1 MADPKAYAIGWICAI
16 ITEYTAAKQFLDE
29 VHEEPESLS
38 ANDNNAYTL
47 GKIGKHNVVIAVLP
61 DGEYGLS
68 SAARVAGSLLHSF
81 PNVKIGLM
89 VGIGG
94 GAPSAKR
101 DIRLGDVV
109 VSSPRDGK
117 GGVFQYDFGKSLQEK
132 SFQQT
137 GFLNQPPEALR
148 AAVIQLRS
156 QYESD
161 GHEFEQT
168 INAILEKKKKLRK
181 NYKRPSPSN
190 DRLYQSMFVHKADG
204 ENCSVACGDAVSHL
218 VPRQQRDEDE
228 DDPAIHYG
236 LIASANTLMKDA
248 SIRDKL
254 SAEMGVLC
262 FEMEAA
268 GLMNHFPCLV
278 IRGIC
283 DYADS
288 HKNKEWQGYAAM
300 TATCYAKDLLSRL
313 TVANVQKEKKI
324 IELLSDIGANTSK
337 TESDVSNLKSTLTS
351 WGDRQMLD
359 WLTKF
364 DYGPQQSDH
373 LSRRQPG
380 TGTWFLESTQYKNW
394 RDSDGQILF
403 CPGMPGAG
411 KTILTSIVIEDLTA
425 RCSIDPA
432 VGLAYVFC
440 NFRLKDQQ
448 SAEHMLASILKQLA
462 QRQSPLP
469 ESVKSLYE
477 CHEPARTRPSLEE
490 LSKCVQSVMATYRTV
505 FLVIDALDECQ
516 KLNDC
521 QNIFIGHLV
530 EIQRTSHSKMLV
542 TSRPIPEIAERFRGE
557 ELKIRARE
565 SDVESYLYGRIS
577 QAGSEIL
584 KLHKQEIATKIT
596 ECVDGMFLL
605 AQLHFDTIKSKLTP
619 RAVKDSLS
627 TLRSGIEAYTQ
638 AYDDAMERIK
648 AQNRDASNLAM
659 EILKW
664 ITHAKRQL
672 NIRELCEALAVKL
685 GSRELDRDNI
695 PVIKDMVSV
704 CAGLV
709 TVDME
714 SDSIHLVHYTTQ
726 DYFETNQGS
735 WFTDA
740 ELMLAKTCLTYLC
753 FDVFDSG
760 VCRSYTELRD
770 RRLHH
775 ALYTYSAKNWGLH
788 ARGTE
793 IELAR
798 LIHEFLGNTRKVSAS
813 AQALPKLRWPRS
825 YGNPWSYRRLNRSS
839 SFSHWASE
847 SDESGVEVTAVSLG
861 LSDDG
866 TDWTHFDGTPGEPGS
881 LNGVSLPDRLPHDAV
896 SDISS
901 QTTSFNPRAIRGLH
915 LAAHFGLSETVDHLL
930 ESEQSPD
937 VTDSDGYTP
946 LHWAFGA
953 HQIIVAQKLLDK
965 GANWECR
972 DPEENRTPL
981 SLAAEDGF
989 VDIIELLLNNG
1000 ADVESRDE
1008 TGRTPLS
1015 WAVENGHLNV
1025 TELLLENGA
1034 NTESQDKTGRI
1045 ILSWAVKG
1053 GFVDIIELLIKNG
1066 TKLESR
1072 DQSGR
1077 TSFSWAVENRFLDTI
1092 QLLLNNGAE
1101 LESRDET
1108 GRTPLFRAAENG
1120 HLDVME
1126 LLFENGAN
1134 TESQDK
1140 TGRII
1145 LSWAVKGGFV
1155 DIIELL
1161 IKNGTKLESRDQ
1173 SGRTS
1178 FSWAAEYGFWGSIEL
1193 LINNGANVE
1202 SRDETGRTPL
1212 SWAVKCRDGLN
1223 VEIFLEKGANV
1234 ESRDESGRTPLSWA
1248 VENGPLDTIQ
1258 LLLSERAD
1266 LESRDGTG
1274 RTPLSWAAKNGSL
1287 NAVEFLVKKGAN
1299 VESQDESGR
1308 TPLSWA
1314 VECGSRSRVESRDE
1328 AGQTAISWETATG
1341 YRAVVD
1347 LLLNKGARMDSRDD
1361 SGRTPLDWCEDITEK
1376 EYWAQ
1381 CQIPDS
1387 MGLPGRWLRRK
1398 SFEDGS
1404 NAITPVIENF

>member
-94 GAPSAKR
+94 GAPSAKH

-148 AAVIQLRS
+148 AAVVQLRS

-161 GHEFEQT
+161 GHDFEKT
-168 INAILEKKKKLRK
+168 IIAILEKKKKLRK
-181 NYKRPSPSN
+181 NYKRPDPGN

-204 ENCSVACGDAVSHL
+204 EDCSVACGDAVSHL

-300 TATCYAKDLLSRL
+300 TAACYAKDLLSRL
-313 TVANVQKEKKI
+313 TLANLQKEKKI

-337 TESDVSNLKSTLTS
+337 TESDVSNVKSTLTS
-351 WGDRQMLD
+351 WEDRQMLD

-380 TGTWFLESTQYKNW
+380 TGTWFLASTQYKNW

-425 RCSIDPA
+425 RCSIDPT

-448 SAEHMLASILKQLA
+448 SVEHMLASILKQLA

-469 ESVKSLYE
+469 ESVKSL
-477 CHEPARTRPSLEE
+477 CKRHEPERTRPSLEE

-521 QNIFIGHLV
+521 QNIFIDHLV
-530 EIQRTSHSKMLV
+530 EIQKTSHSKMLV
-542 TSRPIPEIAERFRGE
+542 TCRPIPEIAERFHGE
-557 ELKIRARE
+557 ELEIRARE

-659 EILKW
+659 DILKW

-672 NIRELCEALAVKL
+672 RIEELCEALAVTP

-704 CAGLV
+704 CVGLV

-714 SDSIHLVHYTTQ
+714 SDSIRLVHYTTQ

-740 ELMLAKTCLTYLC
+740 EPMLAKTCLTYLC

-793 IELAR
+793 IESAR
-798 LIHEFLGNTRKVSAS
+798 LIHEFLGNTRKV
-813 AQALPKLRWPRS
+813 
-825 YGNPWSYRRLNRSS
+825 
-839 SFSHWASE
+839 
-847 SDESGVEVTAVSLG
+847 DENGVEA
-861 LSDDG
+861 
-866 TDWTHFDGTPGEPGS
+866 
-881 LNGVSLPDRLPHDAV
+881 
-896 SDISS
+896 
-901 QTTSFNPRAIRGLH
+901 FNPRAIRGLH

-930 ESEQSPD
+930 KSEQSPD

-946 LHWAFGA
+946 LHWALGS

-965 GANWECR
+965 GANLECR
-972 DPEENRTPL
+972 DPQKERTPL

-1000 ADVESRDE
+1000 ADLESRDKTGRTVLSRAVKGGFMDAIELLIKSGANLESRDQSGRTPLSWVVENRHPIAILLLLENLADLESRDE

-1015 WAVENGHLNV
+1015 RAAENGDLDAMK
-1025 TELLLENGA
+1025 LLLENGA
-1034 NTESQDKTGRI
+1034 NTESRDKTGRTP
-1045 ILSWAVKG
+1045 LSWTAEY
-1053 GFVDIIELLIKNG
+1053 GFGVTIELLINNG
-1066 TKLESR
+1066 ANLESR
-1072 DQSGR
+1072 DKSGR
-1077 TSFSWAVENRFLDTI
+1077 TPLSWTSENRYLDPI
-1092 QLLLNNGAE
+1092 KLLLNNGAD

-1108 GRTPLFRAAENG
+1108 GRTPLSRAVQGGFMDAIES
-1120 HLDVME
+1120 LIR
-1126 LLFENGAN
+1126 NGAN
-1134 TESQDK
+1134 
-1140 TGRII
+1140 
-1145 LSWAVKGGFV
+1145 
-1155 DIIELL
+1155 
-1161 IKNGTKLESRDQ
+1161 LESRD
-1173 SGRTS
+1173 
-1178 FSWAAEYGFWGSIEL
+1178 
-1193 LINNGANVE
+1193 
-1202 SRDETGRTPL
+1202 L
-1212 SWAVKCRDGLN
+1212 S
-1223 VEIFLEKGANV
+1223 
-1234 ESRDESGRTPLSWA
+1234 
-1248 VENGPLDTIQ
+1248 
-1258 LLLSERAD
+1258 
-1266 LESRDGTG
+1266 G
-1274 RTPLSWAAKNGSL
+1274 RTPLSWAAKIGSL
-1287 NAVEFLVKKGAN
+1287 KAVRLLLLRGAD
-1299 VESQDESGR
+1299 VESQDETGR

-1328 AGQTAISWETATG
+1328 TGRTPLSLETVTG

-1347 LLLNKGARMDSRDD
+1347 LLLNKGASMDSRDD
-1361 SGRTPLDWCEDITEK
+1361 SGRTPLDWCEDLAEK

-1381 CQIPDS
+1381 CQIPES
-1387 MGLPGRWLRRK
+1387 MRL
-1398 SFEDGS
+1398 SE
-1404 NAITPVIENF
+1404 

>member
-168 INAILEKKKKLRK
+168 INDILEKKKKLRK
-181 NYKRPSPSN
+181 NYKRPSLGN
-190 DRLYQSMFVHKADG
+190 DRLYQSMFIHKADG

-228 DDPAIHYG
+228 DDPVIHYG

-300 TATCYAKDLLSRL
+300 TAACYAKDLLSRL
-313 TVANVQKEKKI
+313 TPANLQKEKKI

-337 TESDVSNLKSTLTS
+337 TESDVSNMKSTLTS
-351 WGDRQMLD
+351 WEDRQMLD

-380 TGTWFLESTQYKNW
+380 TGTWFLESTEYKNW

-448 SAEHMLASILKQLA
+448 SVEHMLASILKQLA

-469 ESVKSLYE
+469 ESVKSLCE
-477 CHEPARTRPSLEE
+477 RHELTRTRPSLEE

-505 FLVIDALDECQ
+505 SLVIDALDECQ

-530 EIQRTSHSKMLV
+530 EIQKTSHSKMLV
-542 TSRPIPEIAERFRGE
+542 TSRPIPEIAERFRGQ
-557 ELKIRARE
+557 ELEIRARE

-577 QAGSEIL
+577 QTGSEIL
-584 KLHKQEIATKIT
+584 KLHKKEIATKIT

-605 AQLHFDTIKSKLTP
+605 AQLHFDTIKSRLTP

-672 NIRELCEALAVKL
+672 TIGELREALAVNM

-695 PVIKDMVSV
+695 PAIKDMVSV

-714 SDSIHLVHYTTQ
+714 SDSIDLVHYTTQ

-735 WFTDA
+735 WFTNA
-740 ELMLAKTCLTYLC
+740 ESMLAKTCLTYLC

-760 VCRSYTELRD
+760 VSE
-770 RRLHH
+770 
-775 ALYTYSAKNWGLH
+775 NWALH

-793 IELAR
+793 IESAR
-798 LIHEFLGNTRKVSAS
+798 LLHEFLGNIRKVSAS
-813 AQALPKLRWPRS
+813 AQALPKLRQPRS
-825 YGNPWSYRRLNRSS
+825 YRTLNSSS
-839 SFSHWASE
+839 SFSDWAIE
-847 SDESGVEVTAVSLG
+847 SAKSGSGVEVSAISLG
-861 LSDDG
+861 LLDDG
-866 TDWTHFDGTPGEPGS
+866 TDWTYFDGTPGQPGS
-881 LNGVSLPDRLPHDAV
+881 LNGVALPDWLPRDAV
-896 SDISS
+896 SDTSS
-901 QTTSFNPRAIRGLH
+901 QTTPFNPRAIRGLH

-930 ESEQSPD
+930 KPKKSPN
-937 VTDSDGYTP
+937 VRDSAGYTP
-946 LHWAFGA
+946 LHWALDA

-965 GANWECR
+965 GANLECR
-972 DPEENRTPL
+972 YPESGRTPL

-1000 ADVESRDE
+1000 AD
-1008 TGRTPLS
+1008 
-1015 WAVENGHLNV
+1015 
-1025 TELLLENGA
+1025 
-1034 NTESQDKTGRI
+1034 
-1045 ILSWAVKG
+1045 
-1053 GFVDIIELLIKNG
+1053 
-1066 TKLESR
+1066 
-1072 DQSGR
+1072 
-1077 TSFSWAVENRFLDTI
+1077 
-1092 QLLLNNGAE
+1092 

-1108 GRTPLFRAAENG
+1108 GRTPFSRAVENG
-1120 HLDVME
+1120 HLNVME
-1126 LLFENGAN
+1126 LLLTNGAY
-1134 TESQDK
+1134 TETRDK
-1140 TGRII
+1140 
-1145 LSWAVKGGFV
+1145 
-1155 DIIELL
+1155 
-1161 IKNGTKLESRDQ
+1161 
-1173 SGRTS
+1173 
-1178 FSWAAEYGFWGSIEL
+1178 
-1193 LINNGANVE
+1193 
-1202 SRDETGRTPL
+1202 TGRTPL
-1212 SWAVKCRDGLN
+1212 SWASENRYLDPIK
-1223 VEIFLEKGANV
+1223 FL
-1234 ESRDESGRTPLSWA
+1234 LY
-1248 VENGPLDTIQ
+1248 Q
-1258 LLLSERAD
+1258 HAD

-1274 RTPLSWAAKNGSL
+1274 RTPLSWATKNGSL
-1287 NAVEFLVKKGAN
+1287 NTMEYLLRQGANVESQDETGRTPLSWASENHYLGPIELLLHEKADLDSRDRTGRTPFSWAAKSGSLNAVGYLLGKGAN
-1299 VESQDESGR
+1299 VESQDETGRTPLSWAVMGFLVGTVSGFLLQNGANVESRDGTGR

-1314 VECGSRSRVESRDE
+1314 VECGSRSRVESQDE
-1328 AGQTAISWETATG
+1328 AGQTAPSWETLTG

-1347 LLLNKGARMDSRDD
+1347 LLLNKGASMDSRDD

-1381 CQIPDS
+1381 CQIPES
-1387 MGLPGRWLRRK
+1387 
-1398 SFEDGS
+1398 
-1404 NAITPVIENF
+1404 